1 MRITIDKSIID
12 KYGLTPAEA
21 LYLLFLNQL
30 TAQEQEEDVIKK
42 LKAKLYVGTFEDKKK
57 FLTVSGADML
67 SRLILDTKALDM
79 NIPADQDLMDIVVA
93 MQQEYPAGM
102 KPERTPY
109 GVKPSNTAWR
119 GNKTELVERLKK
131 FFARY
136 GNHYTKEQLVDATKR
151 YVATFKGK
159 DTTFMRVL
167 PYFIMKRERKMD
179 SDGITTIEEV
189 SVLANYLESTTEQ
202 AETKVEEKGSSWLE
216 ETL

>member
-30 TAQEQEEDVIKK
+30 TEREQEEDVFKK
-42 LKAKLYVGTFEDKKK
+42 LIAKLYVGTFEGKKR
-57 FLTVSGADML
+57 FLTVAGADIL

-79 NIPADQDLMDIVVA
+79 NLPADQELQDIVAA

-102 KPERTPY
+102 KPEKTPY
-109 GVKPSNTAWR
+109 GLKPSNTAWR

-136 GNHYTKEQLVDATKR
+136 GNNYTKEQLVAATKK
-151 YVATFKGK
+151 YVESFKGK
-159 DTTFMRVL
+159 DNTFMRVL
-167 PYFIMKRERKMD
+167 PYFIMKRERKLN
-179 SDGITTIEEV
+179 SEGITSIEEV
-189 SVLANYLESTTEQ
+189 SVLANFLENMTDQTAKEEQ
-202 AETKVEEKGSSWLE
+202 KEDNWLE